1 MNCIVT
7 AGPTYEPLDE
17 VRRLTNFSTGRLG
30 SELATFLADGG
41 HDVTLLLGTSSTY
54 SGRQKARKIIPFTTT
69 EDLGT
74 QLRLLSINPVGA
86 LFHVAAVS
94 DFGFGKVWI
103 RLPTGEMQEVNSR
116 KISSR
121 HNNLIAELIPT
132 PKIIGALRRWFPSAW
147 LAGWKYE
154 VDGNHSSVTAEARRQ
169 IAETATD
176 ACVANGPA
184 YGDGFGFMTQD
195 GSCIHLPDAPA
206 LFEALARALEN
217 LG

>member
-1 MNCIVT
+1 MKCIVT
-7 AGPTYEPLDE
+7 AGPTYEPLDD
-17 VRRLTNFSTGRLG
+17 VRRLTNFSTGKLG
-30 SELATFLADGG
+30 SELANFLAHRG

-54 SGRQKARKIIPFTTT
+54 SGTPKAGEIIPFTTT

-74 QLRLLSINPVGA
+74 RLRSLSNKPVGA

-103 RLPTGEMQEVNSR
+103 RLPTGELQEVNSR

-121 HNNLIAELIPT
+121 HSSLFAELIPT
-132 PKIIGALRRWFPSAW
+132 PKIIGALRQWFPSTW

-154 VDGNHSSVTAEARRQ
+154 VEGDRSSVLAEARRQ
-169 IAETATD
+169 IAETGTD

-184 YGDGFGFMTQD
+184 YGDGFGLMTKE
-195 GSCIHLPDAPA
+195 GTGTHFPEARA
-206 LFEALARALEN
+206 LFEALAQTLEN
-217 LG
+217 AG